1 MSTGVGNTSLHK
13 VKIERIAGS
22 IAPLDEP
29 ALQRAQARLDGLTK
43 PKGSL
48 GRLEEVAASISAITG
63 SERPSLGRKV
73 IFTLAADHG
82 VCEEGVSAFP
92 QEVTAQMVY
101 NFLRGGAAINVLA
114 SHAGA
119 EVIVVDMG
127 IIGDIS
133 SGKANFINKKI
144 ARGTRNFSK
153 GPAMTHGQ
161 AYDSIAAGMEVFDA
175 AYNTGKIGIAGVG
188 EMGIG
193 NTASSSA
200 IASVMTGLD
209 AGLVTGRGTGLDD
222 ESYSKKVEVIRR
234 SVALNR
240 PDPSDPVDVLAKVG
254 GFEIGGIAGII
265 LSAASKRVPVVVD
278 GFISSCGAMIACALC
293 GNVKDYLI
301 MSHQSV
307 EAGHA
312 AVLRH
317 IGKKPLLNL
326 DMRLGEGTGAALGIS
341 VAEAAIKLM
350 NGMAT
355 FGEAGV
361 SENT

>member
-1 MSTGVGNTSLHK
+1 MPARIGNTPVHK
-13 VKIERIAGS
+13 AKIGRVAAL
-22 IAPLDEP
+22 IAPLDP
-29 ALQRAQARLDGLTK
+29 RSLKKAQARIDNLTK

-48 GRLEEVAASISAITG
+48 GRLEEVAVSISAITM
-63 SERPSLGRKV
+63 SERPSFDRKV
-73 IFTLAADHG
+73 VFTLAADHG
-82 VCEEGVSAFP
+82 ICEEGVSAYP
-92 QEVTAQMVY
+92 QEVTVQMVY

-119 EVIVVDMG
+119 EVLVVDMG
-127 IIGDIS
+127 VKGDIS
-133 SGKANFINKKI
+133 TDSPSFIARKV
-144 ARGTRNFSK
+144 ARGTDNFAK
-153 GPAMTHGQ
+153 GPAMTYGQ
-161 AYDSIAAGMEVFDA
+161 ACESIAAGIEVFEGSYA
-175 AYNTGKIGIAGVG
+175 SGKIDIAGVG

-200 IASVMTGLD
+200 IVSAVTGLD

-222 ESYSKKVEVIRR
+222 EAYRRKVDIIRR
-234 SVALNR
+234 SVTLNR
-240 PDPSDPVDVLAKVG
+240 PDLNDPVDVLAKLG

-278 GFISSCGAMIACALC
+278 GFISSCGALIACGLC
-293 GNVKDYLI
+293 SYAKDYLI

-317 IGKKPLLNL
+317 IGKKPLFNL

-361 SENT
+361 SENL

>member
-1 MSTGVGNTSLHK
+1 MPARIGDTPVHK
-13 VKIERIAGS
+13 AKIERTAAS
-22 IAPLDEP
+22 VVPLDSRSLEK
-29 ALQRAQARLDGLTK
+29 AQARLDNLTK

-48 GRLEEVAASISAITG
+48 GRLEEVAAAISAMTMD
-63 SERPSLGRKV
+63 EKPSFGRKV

-82 VCEEGVSAFP
+82 ICEEGVSAYP
-92 QEVTAQMVY
+92 QEVTVQMVY

-114 SHAGA
+114 AHAGA
-119 EVIVVDMG
+119 EVIIVDMG
-127 IIGDIS
+127 VKGDIKTDS
-133 SGKANFINKKI
+133 ASFMGRKI
-144 ARGTRNFSK
+144 ARGTDNFAK
-153 GPAMTHGQ
+153 GPAMSYGK
-161 AYDSIAAGMEVFDA
+161 ACESIAAGIEVFEE
-175 AYNTGKIGIAGVG
+175 AYASRKIDIAGVG

-200 IASVMTGLD
+200 IVSVITGLD

-222 ESYSKKVEVIRR
+222 ESYLKKVDVIRR

-240 PDPSDPVDVLAKVG
+240 PDPGDTIDVLAKLG

-278 GFISSCGAMIACALC
+278 GFISSCGALIACGLC
-293 GNVKDYLI
+293 GSAKDYLI

-361 SENT
+361 SENL